1 LPVRGSQVPMPT
13 ISVSTVGGTEVKG
26 RRLSGVS
33 REPVQLAAAR
43 APARSES
50 SAGGHRQLGGLIV
63 DRGQQSPQHAQLQL
77 LSLGGGAFPAD
88 VNHDDLHGTLAVN
101 LLASSCLH
109 IAALGGTIR

>member
-1 LPVRGSQVPMPT
+1 MPT

-43 APARSES
+43 EPARSES

-63 DRGQQSPQHAQLQL
+63 DRGQQCPQHAQLQL